1 MSSKT
6 PSQGEAAEAPSTR
19 QLTLR
24 VLPETYAIC
33 RMHPR
38 ARIPKWIH
46 DADVYS
52 ATRTHDA
59 LTLVAPQKLVP
70 NGVHHEGERKFVE
83 IVGEFDLEEIG
94 VLNAITGPLAEAKIS
109 VYVLSTFF
117 TDYLLLRE
125 EDLDGALDTL
135 EDAGHEVVEEDESDD
150 EPLAVAADDTD
161 IVDPEF
167 DEDDEDD
174 EEETVRL
181 TAHAAV
187 STDQTFESLMRTA
200 VDEDDDEGE
209 DDEDGDEED
218 EDTDWDDDEEDEDT
232 DWDDGEEDEDED
244 TDWDDDEDT
253 DWNDDEDDR
262 DDEDES
268 DWDDDADDEFEDESA
283 AVDVSDGSDALP
295 ADEREE
301 IDEDDLED
309 GMFTGAIPQDGL
321 EVIEDTWQ
329 SLGLSDP
336 IIETIEG
343 LGFTHPTS
351 IQAAVLPIAL
361 EGTDIIGLAETG
373 SGKTAAFCLPLAERL
388 THGQGVRGL
397 ILCPTREIALQ
408 TKAFLDSFGRDHE
421 LETAVVIGGV
431 KMGPQ
436 IQALKRKPDIIV
448 ATPGRLADH
457 MRRRNVHLR
466 DLQELVLD
474 EADHMLDL
482 GFLPQIQEILE
493 QVPTDR
499 RTMMFSAT
507 MPNLIER
514 LAQRFMDDPYLVDQR
529 PVDKVASGIKHRLYL
544 VMHDT
549 DKKEALVQLLKE
561 VDGSTLVFA
570 RRKIDVEWLA
580 RQLQNAGVEAE
591 RIHSDRT
598 QAQRVKA
605 LKGFRQGTT
614 RILVATDVA
623 ARGID
628 VPRLQHVVNYELPD
642 TVEDYVHRAGRT
654 ARGQAVGTVSSI
666 GTWQDKIMI
675 GDIERVIGKKIPRHE
690 LEGIEHYKELKK
702 KRGNVRR
709 RRLL

>member
-6 PSQGEAAEAPSTR
+6 QSQGGPSEGTR

-24 VLPETYAIC
+24 VLPDAYAIC

-38 ARIPKWIH
+38 ARIPRWIH

-59 LTLVAPQKLVP
+59 LTLIAPQKIIP
-70 NGVHHEGERKFVE
+70 NGVHHEGERRIVQV
-83 IVGEFDLEEIG
+83 VGEFELEEIG
-94 VLNAITGPLAEAKIS
+94 VLNAITGPLAEAEIS
-109 VYVLSTFF
+109 IYVLSTFF
-117 TDYLLLRE
+117 TDYLLLRD
-125 EDLDGALDTL
+125 EDLDDALDAL
-135 EDAGHEVVEEDESDD
+135 EDAGHEVIEDD
-150 EPLAVAADDTD
+150 EPEDASENVEGDEVEID
-161 IVDPEF
+161 E
-167 DEDDEDD
+167 DEDDE

-181 TAHAAV
+181 TAQAAV
-187 STDQTFESLMRTA
+187 SSDQTFESLMRTA
-200 VDEDDDEGE
+200 VD
-209 DDEDGDEED
+209 DEED
-218 EDTDWDDDEEDEDT
+218 EDDGDVDEDDVEEDEDWDEDEEDDDTDTDTDWEEDTDWTDDDT
-232 DWDDGEEDEDED
+232 DWDDEEDDESEDEDGEEP
-244 TDWDDDEDT
+244 DEDEV
-253 DWNDDEDDR
+253 DEEPADEDDE
-262 DDEDES
+262 EDIV
-268 DWDDDADDEFEDESA
+268 A
-283 AVDVSDGSDALP
+283 AASDALPIEDLP
-295 ADEREE
+295 ADEREPV
-301 IDEDDLED
+301 DEDELEE
-309 GMFTGAIPQDGL
+309 GMFTGAIPQDGK
-321 EVIEDTWQ
+321 EVVEDTWQ

-336 IIETIEG
+336 IIATIEG

-361 EGTDIIGLAETG
+361 EGTDVIGLAETG
-373 SGKTAAFCLPLAERL
+373 SGKTAAFSLPLAERL
-388 THGQGVRGL
+388 THGRGIRGL

-421 LETAVVIGGV
+421 LETAVIIGGV
-431 KMGPQ
+431 KFPPQ

-466 DLQELVLD
+466 DLEELVLD

-493 QVPTDR
+493 QVPDDR

-507 MPNLIER
+507 MPSLIER
-514 LAQRFMDDPYLVDQR
+514 LAQRFMDDPYLIDQR

-544 VMHDT
+544 VMHNS

-570 RRKIDVEWLA
+570 RRKIDVEWLS
-580 RQLQNAGVEAE
+580 RQLQVAGVEAE
-591 RIHSDRT
+591 RIHSDRS

-642 TVEDYVHRAGRT
+642 NVEDYVHRAGRT
-654 ARGQAVGTVSSI
+654 ARGQAVGTVSTI

-702 KRGNVRR
+702 KRGMARR

>member
-1 MSSKT
+1 MSSKSR
-6 PSQGEAAEAPSTR
+6 SQACPEESDGTR
-19 QLTLR
+19 RLALR
-24 VLPETYAIC
+24 VHPGAYAVC

-46 DADVYS
+46 DAAVYS
-52 ATRTHDA
+52 ATRTHDE
-59 LTLVAPQKLVP
+59 LTLVAPHELVP
-70 NGVHHEGERKFVE
+70 NGVHHEGGRRMVQV
-83 IVGEFDLEEIG
+83 VGEFDFEEIG
-94 VLNAITGPLAEAKIS
+94 VLASIASPLAEAEIS
-109 VYVLSTFF
+109 IYVLSTFA
-117 TDYLLLRE
+117 TDYLFLLE
-125 EDLDGALDTL
+125 DDLDDALDVL
-135 EDAGHEVVEEDESDD
+135 EDAGHLILEEDEPAESAGDRPSEDDLFAEAERREADSPDDRQQGD
-150 EPLAVAADDTD
+150 EPGERLEG
-161 IVDPEF
+161 PQ
-167 DEDDEDD
+167 D

-200 VDEDDDEGE
+200 VDDEDDS
-209 DDEDGDEED
+209 
-218 EDTDWDDDEEDEDT
+218 W
-232 DWDDGEEDEDED
+232 GEEDDAEVSPEREMPPEPDALPADEHEEFDRGEEDGAEASP
-244 TDWDDDEDT
+244 
-253 DWNDDEDDR
+253 
-262 DDEDES
+262 ES
-268 DWDDDADDEFEDESA
+268 EPPSEL
-283 AVDVSDGSDALP
+283 DALP

-301 IDEDDLED
+301 FDENDLEE
-309 GMFTGAIPQDGL
+309 GMFTGAIPQVGL

-329 SLGLSDP
+329 SLGLSAA
-336 IIETIEG
+336 IIDTIEG
-343 LGFTHPTS
+343 LGFSHPTS
-351 IQAAVLPIAL
+351 IQAAVIPIAL
-361 EGTDIIGLAETG
+361 EGTDIIGLAQTG

-388 THGQGVRGL
+388 THGRGVRGL

-421 LETAVVIGGV
+421 LETAVIIGGV
-431 KMGPQ
+431 KFGPQ
-436 IQALKRKPDIIV
+436 IQALRRKPDILV

-466 DLQELVLD
+466 DVEELVLD

-482 GFLPQIQEILE
+482 GFLPQIQEILT
-493 QVPTDR
+493 QVPEDR

-507 MPNLIER
+507 MPPPIER

-529 PVDKVASGIKHRLYL
+529 PVDKVASGIEHRLYL
-544 VMHDT
+544 VTQDS

-561 VDGSTLVFA
+561 VEGSTLVFA

-598 QAQRVKA
+598 QAQRVRA
-605 LKGFRQGTT
+605 LKGFRQGST
-614 RILVATDVA
+614 RILAATDVA

-654 ARGQAVGTVSSI
+654 ARGQAVGIVSTI
-666 GTWQDKIMI
+666 GTWQDKVMI
-675 GDIERVIGKKIPRHE
+675 GDIERVIGRTIPRHE

-702 KRGNVRR
+702 KRGGLRR